1 MWIGGGEKNVVLIL
15 FVNVILIVGINLLVV
30 RFIDNFIKLIF
41 LRYLIIG

>member
-1 MWIGGGEKNVVLIL
+1 MNRGEGKNVVLIL
-15 FVNVILIVGINLLVV
+15 FVDVILIVGINLLVV